1 MKKSIIAGV
10 TATALLTSGLP
21 LQTFAATIAPQTVQN
36 KQAESSKFVKSLPE
50 LGSQSILLQ
59 TYALTLLK
67 QGDVVLPELPNFV
80 KHQETARKNAR
91 YVLDKMYPNF
101 ISTNQNIIS
110 FGQKFKNYYQ
120 LLYNLA
126 EKAKTDPQAKKDFL
140 SGIQALQSVLIK
152 NKGEI
157 DKVTQQIGTFQTT
170 LATDVTNFSTEAKK
184 AEDLLI
190 SKNGQ
195 VKELSDKIKT
205 INSDIQTQ
213 ITTIATTSVAI
224 AIGAGTLSLGILIG
238 AATIAAAAAPTIS
251 AATAITSAGLTL
263 ATPAAALAGGSVA
276 GGITA
281 GVGATA
287 TGGLSTAATLG
298 LLTPIITGLGAI
310 VGGSVTLG
318 LADKKLTAL
327 RQDLMATTQKLG
339 EATIAAAALAV
350 VKGQIDQF
358 TNTVA
363 QGKTSFDTMKQGW
376 EELNANFTDMYSTM
390 NQVDVNHNLVLN
402 KLNEMKGTVEKL
414 EQEARTQEKIL
425 TNGK

>member
-1 MKKSIIAGV
+1 MKKCIIAGV
-10 TATALLTSGLP
+10 TATALLASGLP
-21 LQTFAATIAPQTVQN
+21 LQTFAATTTPQTVQN
-36 KQAESSKFVKSLPE
+36 MQAESSKFAKNLPE

-67 QGDVVLPELPNFV
+67 QGNVVLPELPNFV
-80 KHQETARKNAR
+80 QHQETARKNAR
-91 YVLDKMYPNF
+91 YVLDKIYPNF

-110 FGQKFKNYYQ
+110 FGQKFKNYYTI
-120 LLYNLA
+120 LSNLA
-126 EKAKTDPQAKKDFL
+126 AKAKTDPQAKKDFL
-140 SGIQALQSVLIK
+140 SGIQSLQSVLIK

-157 DKVTQQIGTFQTT
+157 DKVTQQMGSFQTI
-170 LATDVTNFSTEAKK
+170 LAADVTNFSTEAKK

-205 INSDIQTQ
+205 INADIQSQ
-213 ITTIATTSVAI
+213 ITTITTTSIAI
-224 AIGAGTLSLGILIG
+224 AVGAGALAIGILIG
-238 AATIAAAAAPTIS
+238 TATIAAAAAPTIS

-298 LLTPIITGLGAI
+298 LITPIVTGLGAI
-310 VGGSVTLG
+310 IGGSVTLG

-327 RQDLMATTQKLG
+327 RNDLMETTQKLG
-339 EATIAAAALAV
+339 EATIAAAALTI

-363 QGKTSFDTMKQGW
+363 QGKASFDTMKQGW
-376 EELNANFTDMYSTM
+376 EELNGNFTDMYSTM
-390 NQVDVNHNLVLN
+390 NQVDVNQYLVLD
-402 KLNEMKGTVEKL
+402 KLNAIKGTVEKL

-425 TNGK
+425 TNVK

>member
-21 LQTFAATIAPQTVQN
+21 IQTFAATTTSQTVQKN
-36 KQAESSKFVKSLPE
+36 QAESSKFVKSLPE

-67 QGDVVLPELPNFV
+67 QGDIVLPELPNFV

-101 ISTNQNIIS
+101 ISTNQSIIS
-110 FGQKFKNYYQ
+110 FSQKFKNYYAI
-120 LLYNLA
+120 LYSLA
-126 EKAKTDPQAKKDFL
+126 EKAKTDPQAKTDFL
-140 SGIQALQSVLIK
+140 SGIQGLQAVLSK

-157 DKVTQQIGTFQTT
+157 DKVTQQIGTFQTI
-170 LATDVTNFSTEAKK
+170 LASDVSHFSTEAKK
-184 AEDLLI
+184 AEELLI

-195 VKELSDKIKT
+195 IKELSDKIKA
-205 INSDIQTQ
+205 INNDIQAQ
-213 ITTIATTSVAI
+213 ITIITTTSVAI
-224 AIGAGTLSLGILIG
+224 AVGAGTLSLGILIG
-238 AATIAAAAAPTIS
+238 TATIAAAAAPTLS
-251 AATAITSAGLTL
+251 VATAITGAGVTL
-263 ATPAAALAGGSVA
+263 ATPAAALAGGSVV

-281 GVGATA
+281 GAGATA

-298 LLTPIITGLGAI
+298 LLSPIVAGLGAI

-327 RQDLMATTQKLG
+327 RKDLMGTTQKLG
-339 EATIAAAALAV
+339 ETTIAAAALTV

-358 TNTVA
+358 TNTVD
-363 QGKTSFDTMKQGW
+363 QGKASFDRMKQGW
-376 EELNANFTDMYSTM
+376 EELSANFTDMYSSM
-390 NQVDVNHNLVLN
+390 NQVDVNQYLVLD
-402 KLNEMKGTVEKL
+402 KLNAMKGTVEKL